1 MIREPE
7 TTGLGI
13 VVLSASLQL
22 LHMNRR
28 AMELLTRIEHTA
40 QRVGTAAALTAPLY
54 QPCLE
59 IVETMQRCLA
69 WKNWEQFHHV
79 SAIGNSSYAIV
90 LKGVGLPDRRGLS
103 HSRIVMLLT
112 PHIPLSV
119 RGITRVE
126 FSVGISETHRL
137 GADVPRA
144 SACEGEGILGA
155 NPHRDHGEQLE
166 ASKENV
172 HTPAPCGGMGL
183 V

>member
-1 MIREPE
+1 MNREPE
-7 TTGLGI
+7 TTGLGV
-13 VVLSASLQL
+13 VVLSSSLQL

-28 AMELLTRIEHTA
+28 AMELLTRLKHTG

-54 QPCLE
+54 QPCQAILE
-59 IVETMQRCLA
+59 IMQRCLA

-79 SAIGNSSYAIV
+79 CAIGNSSYAIV

-126 FSVGISETHRL
+126 NTVGISETHRL
-137 GADVPRA
+137 GADSPHA
-144 SACEGEGILGA
+144 SACEGEGIWGA
-155 NPHRDHGEQLE
+155 NPHRDRGEQLE
-166 ASKENV
+166 ASNENV
-172 HTPAPCGGMGL
+172 RTPTPCGGMRL
-183 V
+183 L